1 MDTAIGGQLGEILK
15 WVGIVFAAGFIG
27 YFGRY
32 LAQRIIARFRKDD
45 VARAREHLSAA
56 ALACKV
62 EKKRFKQAVK
72 EAKKTVKD

>member
-1 MDTAIGGQLGEILK
+1 MDTTVGGQVGEILK

-32 LAQRIIARFRKDD
+32 LAKWIIAKCRKDD
-45 VARAREHLSAA
+45 AAKAKEHLSSAA
-56 ALACKV
+56 VACKV

-72 EAKKTVKD
+72 EAKKSAKD

>member
-1 MDTAIGGQLGEILK
+1 MDNNFSESALEVFK

-32 LAQRIIARFRKDD
+32 LAKRMIAKFRKDD
-45 VARAREHLSAA
+45 AAKAREQFSAA

-72 EAKKTVKD
+72 TVKKAGK